1 MCTVVKRKHYGKQQY
16 FKLTIL
22 CPRNS
27 YNALEYT
34 IKQKYIHTIYNTSLA
49 VFKCLKEICQNRSH
63 KQTLEQKKQN
73 KGRKLQFPEMFTHIR
88 GHAHT
93 ETQHMPHLHTWFN
106 GPLCLHEYMCVFVCL
121 CVFCVHVYS
130 MQSCPIKLCT
140 FCWQWTWQMG
150 HTKPHSR
157 ARKDSWV
164 EGSKAW
170 QCCQKNLL
178 DVKSSTGA
186 TA

>member
-34 IKQKYIHTIYNTSLA
+34 IKEKYIHTIYNTSLA
-49 VFKCLKEICQNRSH
+49 VFKCLKEICQNRSR

-93 ETQHMPHLHTWFN
+93 ETQRMPHLHTWFN
-106 GPLCLHEYMCVFVCL
+106 GPLCLHEYMCVCVYVCFVRVCIL
-121 CVFCVHVYS
+121 CSHVPWNS
-130 MQSCPIKLCT
+130 AHFVDNEHDKWDTQSPTHAREKTAGLKAARRGSVARRT
-140 FCWQWTWQMG
+140 CWT
-150 HTKPHSR
+150 
-157 ARKDSWV
+157 
-164 EGSKAW
+164 
-170 QCCQKNLL
+170 
-178 DVKSSTGA
+178 
-186 TA
+186 